1 MQLTELLYQ
10 RVKDLGAQGQIALRP
25 GYVAVVSRAAS
36 LRSALVA
43 ALFPGPDDLR
53 LIEREE
59 A

>member
-36 LRSALVA
+36 AWLEAL
-43 ALFPGPDDLR
+43 ALSPFLHLVQMDV
-53 LIEREE
+53 
-59 A
+59 